1 MPQTQEVKASLG
13 CGTLILI
20 AIIEEAP
27 MRLLRTFLALASGLL
42 PLASGAER
50 PSAGD
55 TKGRPNILFLL
66 VDDLRHDTFGFAGHD
81 ICRTPNIDALAK
93 ESHVFENA
101 FVTTAICM
109 VSRASIFAGQYEAR
123 HKIHDF
129 RTEFTE
135 EAWKQT
141 YPRLLKDAGYHTGF
155 IGKFGVGNK
164 IVEARKTFDFWRGFA
179 GQGRFYDPKRK
190 DNQHLTALQGDQSL
204 EFLRTAPADK
214 PWCLS
219 VSFKAVHCQDGA
231 KRQFPPDERDEKLY
245 ADITLP
251 PAPLSDEKFFNA
263 LHEPLKTSESR
274 KRWQV
279 RFSPELFQETVKD
292 YYRLLNS
299 VDRELGRM
307 RAELAK
313 LGFDQNTVI
322 IFTSDHGF
330 YLGERGLAGKW
341 FAHEE
346 SIRIPLV
353 IHDPRATEK
362 RTRPLTELVLNIDFA
377 PTILSFAALPAPASM
392 QGRNLRPLLKSFG
405 QDWRTDFF
413 YEHHFIPNRIP
424 ESEAVR
430 TQRWKY
436 IHWLAPKPGVEEL
449 YDLAD
454 DPREIKNLV
463 NDPAHQETLE
473 NMRARR
479 KELREAAR

>member
-1 MPQTQEVKASLG
+1 
-13 CGTLILI
+13 
-20 AIIEEAP
+20 
-27 MRLLRTFLALASGLL
+27 MRLFL
-42 PLASGAER
+42 PLVLLVLICGFRAPLSGAGE
-50 PSAGD
+50 
-55 TKGRPNILFLL
+55 PNILFLL
-66 VDDLRHDTFGFAGHD
+66 VDDLRHDTFGFAGHE
-81 ICRTPNIDALAK
+81 ICKTPNIDALAR

-109 VSRASIFAGQYEAR
+109 VSRASIFTGQYEAR
-123 HKIHDF
+123 HGIHTF
-129 RTEFTE
+129 ATEFTE
-135 EAWKQT
+135 DAWSKS
-141 YPRLLKDAGYHTGF
+141 YPALLKETGYHTGF

-164 IVEARKTFDFWRGFA
+164 MVEARKTFDYWRGFA
-179 GQGRFYDPKRK
+179 GQGRFFDPQRK

-204 EFLRTAPADK
+204 EFLRHAPK
-214 PWCLS
+214 NRPWCLS

-231 KRQFPPDERDEKLY
+231 KRQFPPDQRDEALY
-245 ADITLP
+245 HDVTIP
-251 PAPLSDEKFFNA
+251 PAPLSDEKYFQA

-274 KRWQV
+274 RRWQI

-307 RAELAK
+307 REELARQ
-313 LGFDQNTVI
+313 GFDKNTVI

-346 SIRIPLV
+346 SIRIPLL
-353 IHDPRATEK
+353 IHDPRTERK
-362 RTRPLTELVLNIDFA
+362 RTRPLSEMVLNIDMA
-377 PTILSFAALPAPASM
+377 PTILSFAGLKAPEVM
-392 QGRNLRPLLKSFG
+392 QGRSLTPLLG
-405 QDWRTDFF
+405 DAAQEWRDDFF

-449 YDLAD
+449 YDLAE
-454 DPREIKNLV
+454 DPQETNNLA
-463 NDPAHQETLE
+463 NDPAHTETLE
-473 NMRARR
+473 KMRRR
-479 KELREAAR
+479 WKELQSAAK